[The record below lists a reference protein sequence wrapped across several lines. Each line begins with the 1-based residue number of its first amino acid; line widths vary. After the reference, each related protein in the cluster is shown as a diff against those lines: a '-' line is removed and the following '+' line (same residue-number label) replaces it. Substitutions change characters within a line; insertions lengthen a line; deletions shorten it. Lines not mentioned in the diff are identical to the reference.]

1 MTRRSLSIAVVA
13 ATAATAVALATYRRR
28 RKRAPARP
36 PPAPAKTE
44 LARLAEQIRGRITS
58 LDDARAFARA
68 ASRARWGGGAFR
80 PPPGRDP
87 GARPLGLAIYP
98 GSFNPPSRVHIEL
111 VRRVCELEGVDAVWL
126 DMTVHVAKK
135 LYIREVASDRVRMAE
150 VAVAHLPRAGVT
162 QLMAEMGEKGW
173 GPEYFEALRALA
185 EGAAVGG
192 GGGGGGGGGRDVAIT
207 WVMGSDVVVGMTW
220 WAEKARELLR
230 HCAQLIV
237 FQRQHS
243 AEEVIAAFEGVM
255 RRPRAELEA
264 SGLRIV
270 VMNTGDPTLEI
281 TSSSAIRRYLVSLLK
296 LVPLSVLRYIVNN
309 DHLIEFYVSLYN
321 EIDVRA
327 AIQEARPALR
337 RIHSGSQLKRPPS
350 GDNIAG
356 L

>member
-1 MTRRSLSIAVVA
+1 MCA
-13 ATAATAVALATYRRR
+13 
-28 RKRAPARP
+28 
-36 PPAPAKTE
+36 
-44 LARLAEQIRGRITS
+44 
-58 LDDARAFARA
+58 
-68 ASRARWGGGAFR
+68 
-80 PPPGRDP
+80 
-87 GARPLGLAIYP
+87 
-98 GSFNPPSRVHIEL
+98 
-111 VRRVCELEGVDAVWL
+111 LEGVDAVWL

-150 VAVAHLPRAGVT
+150 VAVAHLPRAGD
-162 QLMAEMGEKGW
+162 AAHGRDGRKGL
-173 GPEYFEALRALA
+173 GARVLRALRALA

-255 RRPRAELEA
+255 RRPRASSRRRPAHRRDEHGRPDA
-264 SGLRIV
+264 R
-270 VMNTGDPTLEI
+270 I
-281 TSSSAIRRYLVSLLK
+281 TSSSAIRYLVSLLK

-327 AIQEARPALR
+327 AIR
-337 RIHSGSQLKRPPS
+337 RRAPRSPHPPGSQLKRPPS
-350 GDNIAG
+350 GDSSRPGVPPREGKVGAHG
-356 L
+356 ALEP